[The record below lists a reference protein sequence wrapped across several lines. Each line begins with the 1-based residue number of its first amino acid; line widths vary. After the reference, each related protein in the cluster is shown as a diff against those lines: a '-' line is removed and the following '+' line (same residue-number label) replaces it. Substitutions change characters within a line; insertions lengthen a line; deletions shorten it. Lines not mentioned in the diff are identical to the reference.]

1 MNTNRATF
9 FLSGYRWILT
19 GIIIGLIFYLFFGN
33 IIPYLFEEEPV
44 ERSLLY
50 GVIYWSFFGI
60 GFIGLTKVAMEI
72 GYTGK
77 KWIIQGL
84 LWGLSMSLILNLA
97 VPYFGGEEIT
107 MSRTLIGL
115 IVFLIGGLGYG
126 YVMKLYFNEQE
137 SKSEVSR

>member
-1 MNTNRATF
+1 MNNNRATF

-60 GFIGLTKVAMEI
+60 GFIGLTKIGLEI
-72 GYTGK
+72 GYKGK
-77 KWIIQGL
+77 RWIVQGL
-84 LWGLSMSLILNLA
+84 LWGLSLFATLVLA
-97 VPYFGGEEIT
+97 VPYFESGEIPLKSVLFG
-107 MSRTLIGL
+107 MPFWSL
-115 IVFLIGGLGYG
+115 GGLAYG
-126 YVMKLYFNEQE
+126 YIMKMYMAEIQTPE
-137 SKSEVSR
+137 KST